1 MHSTIENLS
10 KSVNRVVTFRSG
22 NSNNLNGPPNLYDCK
37 TLSQLWSEYQYGLG
51 GNKPAR
57 LFSVSERN
65 VPSIKFR
72 YHWRKKFWNAVV
84 QLVRHTPAELAI
96 ERLGQVYG
104 VNQAGGLSG
113 FSKRVG
119 RDKNLTQY
127 YNQHPM

>member
-1 MHSTIENLS
+1 M
-10 KSVNRVVTFRSG
+10 NRAVAFRSG
-22 NSNNLNGPPNLYDCK
+22 NSNNLNGPPELYDCK

-119 RDKNLTQY
+119 RDVNLTQY